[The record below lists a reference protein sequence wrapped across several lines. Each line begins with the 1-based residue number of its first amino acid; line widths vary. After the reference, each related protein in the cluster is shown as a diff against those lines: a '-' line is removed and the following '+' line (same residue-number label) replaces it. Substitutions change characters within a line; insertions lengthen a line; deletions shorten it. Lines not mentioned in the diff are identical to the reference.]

1 MFSLDTW
8 QLTLLIVMGLLVLN
22 YIVMNYLV
30 STRIAT
36 DLDDADTNEGF
47 SGSGVVDGSSGS
59 SGSNSSMEEFSND
72 TLYDSF
78 YSKIYD
84 QIVSGET
91 RVRAEVLFT
100 LGWMKK
106 IQPDTKS
113 LAVLDIGCGTGGHV
127 EEFKKEGVGSVL
139 GIDRSAAMV
148 ERAQKLYPGNK
159 YMVGDVVTPT
169 LFSAGEFN
177 LVTMYYFTI
186 YYLPQKEQ
194 ILRNLF
200 TWMKPGSGLVIHVVN
215 RDKFDP
221 ILESAS
227 PFLAFSVQKYA
238 KERKTKSMVAFDK
251 FDYTAEFNNDEHH
264 AEFVETFKFKDGRR
278 RRHKHSLH
286 MPVMERLTEEIEAA
300 GFVFKEFIDLT
311 PVGYEYQFLFCF
323 AR

>member
-8 QLTLLIVMGLLVLN
+8 QLTLLIILALLVLN
-22 YIVMNYLV
+22 YIMVTYLV

-36 DLDDADTNEGF
+36 DLDDAVTEAFAGSSSTIEGF
-47 SGSGVVDGSSGS
+47 TSGEGAT
-59 SGSNSSMEEFSND
+59 EEFNND

-84 QIVSGET
+84 QIVGGDT

-106 IQPDTKS
+106 MQPDTKS
-113 LAVLDIGCGTGGHV
+113 LAVLDVGCGTGGHV

-139 GIDRSAAMV
+139 GIDRSAAMI
-148 ERAQKLYPGNK
+148 ERAQKLYPENK
-159 YMVGDVVTPT
+159 YMVGDVATPT

-177 LVTMYYFTI
+177 LATMYYFTI
-186 YYLPQKEQ
+186 YYLPEKEQ
-194 ILRNLF
+194 ILKNLF
-200 TWMKPGSGLVIHVVN
+200 TWMKPGGGLVIHVVN

-238 KERKTKSMVAFDK
+238 KERHTKSSVAFDK
-251 FDYTAEFNNDEHH
+251 FDYTAEFNNQEHH

-278 RRHKHSLH
+278 RRQKHSLH
-286 MPVMERLTEEIEAA
+286 MPVMERLTEDIEAA
-300 GFVFKEFIDLT
+300 GFIFKEFIDLT